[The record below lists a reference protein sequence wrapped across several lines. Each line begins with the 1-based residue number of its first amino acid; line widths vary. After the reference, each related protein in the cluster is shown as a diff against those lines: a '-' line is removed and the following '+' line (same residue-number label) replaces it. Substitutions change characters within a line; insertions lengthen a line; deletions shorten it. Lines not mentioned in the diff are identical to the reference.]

1 MCAERG
7 GPEGFDA
14 RTTVSAS
21 RRQECG
27 GRVGA
32 WRSLS
37 AAGTRSWFLPLGR
50 GWGRERGGGAES
62 LRLPCSAVGVS
73 ARTLPHAVCH
83 HPRATWWLTSQSS
96 GRRGGRVATPGRAR
110 AMAAQGTGPARSP
123 HLWEKE
129 CGDGSHVTW
138 LW

>member
-1 MCAERG
+1 M
-7 GPEGFDA
+7 
-14 RTTVSAS
+14 
-21 RRQECG
+21 
-27 GRVGA
+27 GA

-37 AAGTRSWFLPLGR
+37 AAGTRSC
-50 GWGRERGGGAES
+50 RGGEARRENAEEAP
-62 LRLPCSAVGVS
+62 LCACLPCSAVGVS

-83 HPRATWWLTSQSS
+83 HPQATWWLTSQSS